1 MKIACQLTEEDYVR
15 AQYLHLRPRPVFFAA
30 LVLMLA
36 AAVVL
41 IVLKLFVHPSAT
53 TQPAPYVMLAVLGYL
68 AARFFFIMPMS
79 AKRIYRE
86 QKTLHD
92 PYEVEIT
99 EETIRFTSQ
108 HGDSSAAWRQLHKYK
123 VGRDFILL
131 YPSRE
136 VFHMFP
142 RRWFSD
148 EQFAEFQGILGRHLR
163 RG

>member
-1 MKIACQLTEEDYVR
+1 MTIHCQITEEDYIR
-15 AQYLHLRPRPVFFAA
+15 AQYLHVRPRPVFLAAGVLMVVAA
-30 LVLMLA
+30 LTI
-36 AAVVL
+36 
-41 IVLKLFVHPSAT
+41 IVLKLFVYPST
-53 TQPAPYVMLAVLGYL
+53 MSQPAPYVLFAVLVYL
-68 AARFFFIMPMS
+68 ALRFFVIMPMS

-99 EETIRFTSQ
+99 EETIRFASR
-108 HGDSSAAWRQLHKYK
+108 HGGSSAAWRQLHKYK
-123 VGRDFILL
+123 VGKDFILL

-136 VFHMFP
+136 TFHMFP

-148 EQFAEFQGILGRHLR
+148 EQFTEFQGILARHLK